1 MKFSFPIAT
10 FIFIFSTCL
19 LSNAN
24 AGGSLDTANAAS
36 GHASAAV
43 TMGVTAVGQ
52 ATIGVL
58 AVPML
63 SVGASGSA
71 AGPSSTKIGQ
81 ASAAAAGS
89 PANGPLPLTDKTITV
104 TSPAEALK
112 PSNTTTPR

>member
-10 FIFIFSTCL
+10 FTFILSTCL
-19 LSNAN
+19 LSDAS
-24 AGGSLDTANAAS
+24 AGGSVDTANAAS

-43 TMGVTAVGQ
+43 TMGAVAVGQ

-63 SVGASGSA
+63 SVGTSGSGA
-71 AGPSSTKIGQ
+71 AGGSTKIGQ
-81 ASAAAAGS
+81 VSAAAAGS

-104 TSPAEALK
+104 TSPTEALK
-112 PSNTTTPR
+112 PSNTTTQR

>member
-1 MKFSFPIAT
+1 VKFSFPIAAFT
-10 FIFIFSTCL
+10 FILSTCF
-19 LSNAN
+19 LSNAS

-43 TMGVTAVGQ
+43 TMGTVAVGQ

-58 AVPML
+58 AVPMM
-63 SVGASGSA
+63 SVGSV
-71 AGPSSTKIGQ
+71 AGVAGASSTKIGQ

>member
-24 AGGSLDTANAAS
+24 AGGSLDTARAAS

-89 PANGPLPLTDKTITV
+89 PANGPLPLTYKTITV

>member
-1 MKFSFPIAT
+1 VKFSFPIAT
-10 FIFIFSTCL
+10 FTFILSTCL
-19 LSNAN
+19 LSDAS
-24 AGGSLDTANAAS
+24 AGGSVDTANAAS

-43 TMGVTAVGQ
+43 TMGAIAVGQ

-71 AGPSSTKIGQ
+71 AGPSSTRIGQ
-81 ASAAAAGS
+81 ASAAAAGLA
-89 PANGPLPLTDKTITV
+89 ANGPLPVTDKTITV

-112 PSNTTTPR
+112 PSNTITPR

>member
-1 MKFSFPIAT
+1 MKFSFPIAA

-19 LSNAN
+19 LSKAN

-43 TMGVTAVGQ
+43 TMGAVAVGQ
-52 ATIGVL
+52 ATIGAL

-89 PANGPLPLTDKTITV
+89 PANGPLPLTDKTISV

-112 PSNTTTPR
+112 PSNTTPPR

>member
-1 MKFSFPIAT
+1 VKFSFPIAT
-10 FIFIFSTCL
+10 FTFILSTCL
-19 LSNAN
+19 LSDAS
-24 AGGSLDTANAAS
+24 AGGSVDTANAAS

-43 TMGVTAVGQ
+43 TMGAIAVGQ

-71 AGPSSTKIGQ
+71 AGPSSTRIGQ
-81 ASAAAAGS
+81 ASAAAAGL
-89 PANGPLPLTDKTITV
+89 PANGPLPVTDKTITV

-112 PSNTTTPR
+112 PSNTITPR

>member
-10 FIFIFSTCL
+10 FTFILSTCYL
-19 LSNAN
+19 PTAI
-24 AGGSLDTANAAS
+24 AGDSIDAANAAS

-43 TMGVTAVGQ
+43 NMGIVAVGQ

-63 SVGASGSA
+63 SVGASSG
-71 AGPSSTKIGQ
+71 GVGTTSTKVGQ
-81 ASAAAAGS
+81 VSAAAAGS

-104 TSPAEALK
+104 TSPSEALK
-112 PSNTTTPR
+112 PSNATPR

>member
-10 FIFIFSTCL
+10 FTFVFSTCF
-19 LSNAN
+19 LSNAS
-24 AGGSLDTANAAS
+24 AGGSLDTARAAS

-43 TMGVTAVGQ
+43 TMGAVAVGQ

-58 AVPML
+58 AVHML

-71 AGPSSTKIGQ
+71 AGASSTKIGQ

>member
-1 MKFSFPIAT
+1 MKFSFPITAFT
-10 FIFIFSTCL
+10 FILSTCF
-19 LSNAN
+19 LSNAS
-24 AGGSLDTANAAS
+24 AGGSLDTARAAS

-43 TMGVTAVGQ
+43 TMGAVAVGQ

>member
-10 FIFIFSTCL
+10 FTFILSTFFL
-19 LSNAN
+19 FNAY
-24 AGGSLDTANAAS
+24 AGGSIDTASAAS

-43 TMGVTAVGQ
+43 TMGVAAVGQ

-71 AGPSSTKIGQ
+71 AGASSTNVGQ
-81 ASAAAAGS
+81 AFAAAAGS
-89 PANGPLPLTDKTITV
+89 PINGPLPLTDKTITV